1 MTFEKNFSFLLVL
14 ALFTSQCVS
23 HSCNLLTTTDLD
35 IDLTTKTSYG
45 GADAGSS
52 LCLFTTDKHNS
63 AGQREEPGQE
73 AEAHGPVLRGAVML
87 TE

>member
-1 MTFEKNFSFLLVL
+1 MTFLKNFSFLLVS

-35 IDLTTKTSYG
+35 VNLTAKTSCG
-45 GADAGSS
+45 WADADFS

-73 AEAHGPVLRGAVML
+73 ARAQGPVLQGAVML